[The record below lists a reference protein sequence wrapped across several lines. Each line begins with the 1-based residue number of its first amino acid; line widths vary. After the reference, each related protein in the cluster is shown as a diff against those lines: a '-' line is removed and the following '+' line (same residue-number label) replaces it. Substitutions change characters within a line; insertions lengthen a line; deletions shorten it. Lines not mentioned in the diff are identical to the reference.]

1 MLKCNLKVT
10 NWQNC
15 RNILWG
21 ADFQQKLTFLI
32 EECFTYKRFIR
43 CQKKTWYMKLPKLY
57 KKVYR
62 FSTSTWKTFKRI
74 MLSRERHFVPASTRI
89 SQCWQLVWFWGQ
101 HQLLHLSS
109 RHWWRSW
116 LLGCF
121 EFHIGLQLKDYHQ
134 YSIWSTWA
142 SHRIPLTVHQLLD
155 GSYGMAHTMEPKTQ
169 PEQAHQPWG
178 QVIAK

>member
-1 MLKCNLKVT
+1 MGCRFSAKTNISYWRMFHIQKIYSLSKENLIHEASK
-10 NWQNC
+10 
-15 RNILWG
+15 II
-21 ADFQQKLTFLI
+21 QKGYT
-32 EECFTYKRFIR
+32 
-43 CQKKTWYMKLPKLY
+43 
-57 KKVYR
+57 
-62 FSTSTWKTFKRI
+62 FSTSTLKTFKRI
-74 MLSRERHFVPASTRI
+74 MRSRERHFVPASTRI
-89 SQCWQLVWFWGQ
+89 SQCWQLVWFWVQ

-109 RHWWRSW
+109 HHWWRSW

-121 EFHIGLQLKDYHQ
+121 ECHIGLQLKDYHQ